1 MSSFRACVQ
10 LTWEKPLVI
19 CENAQKINEMTSNDL
34 CYIKGAQRTAARS
47 SRRQFAHGESLY
59 STK

>member
-1 MSSFRACVQ
+1 MSSFRAYVQ

-19 CENAQKINEMTSNDL
+19 CENAPKINEMTSNDL

-47 SRRQFAHGESLY
+47 SR
-59 STK
+59 